1 MRRRHFVASSAVVA
15 TGLTGCMDLL
25 GGTDDRD
32 DPEAVVRE
40 FVAAMDEG
48 DRKTAN
54 DLIHGDSPEG
64 EVSEAEAER
73 TAELEV
79 TLEETELL
87 EENDDTARVRV
98 ELTLSDGTNTQ
109 TRELIYE
116 LRTEDGDWK
125 VWEERSADDSAEPER
140 PQAAVTIDSDTE
152 ENTITVKFVA
162 NNNADYV
169 EATVDADDAP
179 GWEDD
184 GRLEEV
190 GGTDTFRAG
199 SDGSYP
205 VTVTAHKGDQ
215 SAVLLEETVEL

>member
-15 TGLTGCMDLL
+15 TGLTGCMGLL

-79 TLEETELL
+79 TLEGTELL

-125 VWEERSADDSAEPER
+125 IWDESSAGSAEPDP
-140 PQAAVTIDSDTE
+140 PQAGASIDSDPE
-152 ENTITVKFVA
+152 ENTITVRFVS

-179 GWEDD
+179 GWEGD

-190 GGTDTFRAG
+190 GETDTFHAG

-205 VTVTAHKGDQ
+205 VTVTAHKGEQ
-215 SAVLLEETVEL
+215 SAVLLEQTVEL